1 MHIAIDGPSG
11 AGKSTIAKALAQRL
25 GLTYLD
31 TGAMYRAVGLKALR
45 LGLDLRDAAALEGML
60 KGTTLRVERG
70 ENGLDQRLFL
80 DGEEISA
87 AIRSSEVTWAA
98 TVVSTLLPVRAW
110 LVSMQREIAKGQD
123 IVMDG
128 RDIGTKVLPDADFKF
143 FLTADD
149 AIRAARRHLE
159 LRQKGEN
166 IALETVLTEL
176 RRRDL
181 QDSTR
186 AESPLTLAK
195 DATVVDSGDLS
206 IDEVVELLLALMG
219 KA

>member
-1 MHIAIDGPSG
+1 MHIAIDGPAG
-11 AGKSTIAKALAQRL
+11 AGKSTIAKALAKRL

-45 LGLDLRDAAALEGML
+45 LGLELSDGAALKAML
-60 KGTTLRVERG
+60 QGTILRVERG
-70 ENGLDQRLFL
+70 KNGLDQRLFL
-80 DGEEISA
+80 DGEDVGS
-87 AIRSSEVTWAA
+87 AIRSREVSLAA
-98 TVVSTLLPVRAW
+98 SAVSAQRVVREW
-110 LVSMQREIAKGQD
+110 LVAMQQEIAKGQN

-128 RDIGTKVLPDADFKF
+128 RDIGTKVLPQAEFKF

-149 AIRAARRHLE
+149 GIRAARRHLE
-159 LRQKGEN
+159 LREKGEN
-166 IALETVLTEL
+166 IALETVLSEL

-186 AESPLTLAK
+186 AESPLVRAEG
-195 DATVVDSGDLS
+195 ATVVDSGDLT

-219 KA
+219 RR

>member
-1 MHIAIDGPSG
+1 VHIAIDGPAG
-11 AGKSTIAKALAQRL
+11 AGKSTIAKALAKRL

-45 LGLDLRDAAALEGML
+45 LGLELSDGAALKAML
-60 KGTTLRVERG
+60 QGTILRVERG
-70 ENGLDQRLFL
+70 KNGLDQRLFL
-80 DGEEISA
+80 DGEDVGS
-87 AIRSSEVTWAA
+87 AIRSREVSLAA
-98 TVVSTLLPVRAW
+98 SAVSAQRVVREW
-110 LVSMQREIAKGQD
+110 LVAMQQEIAKGQN

-128 RDIGTKVLPDADFKF
+128 RDIGTKVLPQAEFKF

-149 AIRAARRHLE
+149 GIRAARRHLE
-159 LRQKGEN
+159 LREKGEN
-166 IALETVLTEL
+166 IALETVLSEL

-186 AESPLTLAK
+186 AESPLVRAEG
-195 DATVVDSGDLS
+195 ATVVDSGDLT

-219 KA
+219 RR